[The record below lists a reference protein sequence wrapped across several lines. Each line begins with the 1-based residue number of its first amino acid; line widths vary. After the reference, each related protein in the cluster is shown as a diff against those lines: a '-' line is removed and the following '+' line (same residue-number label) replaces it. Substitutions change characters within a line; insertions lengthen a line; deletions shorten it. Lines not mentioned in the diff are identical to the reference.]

1 MGSSISK
8 VSCADMSMHKKYLKS
23 THRRPTIKIDK
34 SKIGIPT
41 DFRHTYHVGNNSPV
55 MDEFAD
61 TASTEAASILTDSDF
76 LATMAQ
82 ITDALQKFPLP
93 KTTRQPYK
101 KSPTHS
107 KSRISPLG
115 TSQSDQQTSCRPVTL
130 SKNTSLQDTAMLTS
144 GSMSPTAIKSA
155 SSAAA
160 LEVSTSMIMS
170 SGDKND
176 LFKHFSEKEKNV
188 LQLTKS
194 SSIQNMERFTNES
207 KMATIDLTG
216 GYYDFSS
223 CLQSRIDAQIVELA
237 RARSKNKASRSPRN
251 NMVFDKPSIMI

>member
-1 MGSSISK
+1 
-8 VSCADMSMHKKYLKS
+8 MS
-23 THRRPTIKIDK
+23 T
-34 SKIGIPT
+34 
-41 DFRHTYHVGNNSPV
+41 GNNSPV

-107 KSRISPLG
+107 ERRISPLG
-115 TSQSDQQTSCRPVTL
+115 TSQSDQQISRRPVTL
-130 SKNTSLQDTAMLTS
+130 SKTHPYKTQPS
-144 GSMSPTAIKSA
+144 
-155 SSAAA
+155 
-160 LEVSTSMIMS
+160 LEVSTSMIIS
-170 SGDKND
+170 SGDKNG

-207 KMATIDLTG
+207 KMTTIDLTG

-237 RARSKNKASRSPRN
+237 RARSKNKANRSPRN
-251 NMVFDKPSIMI
+251 SMGFDKPSIMI

>member
-1 MGSSISK
+1 
-8 VSCADMSMHKKYLKS
+8 
-23 THRRPTIKIDK
+23 
-34 SKIGIPT
+34 
-41 DFRHTYHVGNNSPV
+41 
-55 MDEFAD
+55 
-61 TASTEAASILTDSDF
+61 
-76 LATMAQ
+76 MAQ

-107 KSRISPLG
+107 ERRISPLG
-115 TSQSDQQTSCRPVTL
+115 TSQSDQQISRRPVTL
-130 SKNTSLQDTAMLTS
+130 SKNTSLQDTAMLAS
-144 GSMSPTAIKSA
+144 EVMFPEAIKST
-155 SSAAA
+155 SSAA
-160 LEVSTSMIMS
+160 LEVSTSMIIS
-170 SGDKND
+170 SGDKNG

-207 KMATIDLTG
+207 KMTTIDLTG

-237 RARSKNKASRSPRN
+237 RARSKNKANRSP
-251 NMVFDKPSIMI
+251 VSVSWSICVSIGDFFAYIFLSLHREIVWVLTSQAL

>member
-8 VSCADMSMHKKYLKS
+8 VSCGDMSIHKKYLKS
-23 THRRPTIKIDK
+23 TQRRPTIRIDK

-41 DFRHTYHVGNNSPV
+41 DFRASISGNNSPV
-55 MDEFAD
+55 MDEFTD

-107 KSRISPLG
+107 KSRISPLE
-115 TSQSDQQTSCRPVTL
+115 TSQSDQQISRRPVTL

-144 GSMSPTAIKSA
+144 GSMSPAAIKN
-155 SSAAA
+155 AA
-160 LEVSTSMIMS
+160 LEVSTSMVIS

-207 KMATIDLTG
+207 KMTTIDLTG

-237 RARSKNKASRSPRN
+237 RARSKNKANRSPVSVN
-251 NMVFDKPSIMI
+251 

>member
-8 VSCADMSMHKKYLKS
+8 VSCGDMSMHKKYLKS
-23 THRRPTIKIDK
+23 THRRPTIRIDK

-41 DFRHTYHVGNNSPV
+41 DFRACISSNNSPV

-101 KSPTHS
+101 KGPTHS
-107 KSRISPLG
+107 ESRISPLG
-115 TSQSDQQTSCRPVTL
+115 TSQSDQQISRRPVTL
-130 SKNTSLQDTAMLTS
+130 SKNTSLQDTTMLTS
-144 GSMSPTAIKSA
+144 GAMSPTATKSA
-155 SSAAA
+155 SSAAV
-160 LEVSTSMIMS
+160 LEVSTSMIIG

-207 KMATIDLTG
+207 KMTTIDLTG

-237 RARSKNKASRSPRN
+237 RARSKNKANQSP
-251 NMVFDKPSIMI
+251 VSAE

>member
-8 VSCADMSMHKKYLKS
+8 VSCGDMSMHKKYLKS
-23 THRRPTIKIDK
+23 THRRPTIRIDK

-41 DFRHTYHVGNNSPV
+41 DFRASNNSPV

-93 KTTRQPYK
+93 KTTRQTYK

-107 KSRISPLG
+107 DSRIAPLG
-115 TSQSDQQTSCRPVTL
+115 TSQSDQQISRRPVTL

-144 GSMSPTAIKSA
+144 GAMSPNAMKGTT
-155 SSAAA
+155 SSSSSSLSAA
-160 LEVSTSMIMS
+160 LETSASMIICR
-170 SGDKND
+170 GDKND

-194 SSIQNMERFTNES
+194 SSIQNMERFTNEG
-207 KMATIDLTG
+207 KMTTIDLTG

-237 RARSKNKASRSPRN
+237 RARSKNKANRSP
-251 NMVFDKPSIMI
+251 VSVE

>member
-8 VSCADMSMHKKYLKS
+8 VSCGDITMHKKHLKS
-23 THRRPTIKIDK
+23 SVHRRPTVRIDK

-41 DFRHTYHVGNNSPV
+41 DFRHTYHVGNSSPI

-61 TASTEAASILTDSDF
+61 NASAIEAASILTDSDF

-93 KTTRQPYK
+93 RPTRQVYK
-101 KSPTHS
+101 KSPGV
-107 KSRISPLG
+107 SPLG
-115 TSQSDQQTSCRPVTL
+115 TSQSDQQISRSPVAL
-130 SKNTSLQDTAMLTS
+130 SKNTSLQEASDNNVGLEMS
-144 GSMSPTAIKSA
+144 VSMTVIGA
-155 SSAAA
+155 
-160 LEVSTSMIMS
+160 
-170 SGDKND
+170 KND
-176 LFKHFSEKEKNV
+176 VLEHFSDKEKSV

-194 SSIQNMERFTNES
+194 RSIQNIERPTGENG
-207 KMATIDLTG
+207 MTALDLTR

-237 RARSKNKASRSPRN
+237 RARSKNKANRSPRD
-251 NMVFDKPSIMI
+251 NMGSNKPTIMI

>member
-8 VSCADMSMHKKYLKS
+8 VSCGDMSMHKKYLKS
-23 THRRPTIKIDK
+23 TNRRPTIRIDK
-34 SKIGIPT
+34 SKIGVPT
-41 DFRHTYHVGNNSPV
+41 DFRASNNSPV

-93 KTTRQPYK
+93 KSTRQPYT

-107 KSRISPLG
+107 ESRIPPLG
-115 TSQSDQQTSCRPVTL
+115 TSQSDQQISRRPVTL
-130 SKNTSLQDTAMLTS
+130 SKNTSLQDTAMWTT
-144 GSMSPTAIKSA
+144 GTAKSA
-155 SSAAA
+155 SPA
-160 LEVSTSMIMS
+160 LEVSTSMMI
-170 SGDKND
+170 SGSKDD

-194 SSIQNMERFTNES
+194 CSIQNMERLTNES
-207 KMATIDLTG
+207 KMTTIDLTG